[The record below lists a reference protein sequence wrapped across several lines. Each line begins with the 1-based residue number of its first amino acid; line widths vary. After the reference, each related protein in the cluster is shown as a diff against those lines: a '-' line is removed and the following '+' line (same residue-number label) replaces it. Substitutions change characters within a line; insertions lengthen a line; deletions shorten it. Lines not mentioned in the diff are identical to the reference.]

1 LYGALVQAAP
11 YLDDD
16 QRLTVWGGLYGST
29 VNSINAESKKARYS
43 GAGMR
48 IRINSY

>member
-1 LYGALVQAAP
+1 MQAAP

-16 QRLTVWGGLYGST
+16 QKMQVWASLYSAA
-29 VNSINAESKKARYS
+29 VNSINAETKKARYS